1 MRVASVDGHAR
12 SVDVLLE
19 SLRDSVPDLDPMA
32 ILGPVDT
39 STDPDTSTS
48 RALVRFDYAHGRAVA
63 EALRAGVIADALRA
77 RKSRKDRGPR
87 PRSTLRVR
95 LDIPEPDL

>member
-1 MRVASVDGHAR
+1 M
-12 SVDVLLE
+12 
-19 SLRDSVPDLDPMA
+19 
-32 ILGPVDT
+32 DT
-39 STDPDTSTS
+39 SETPEVATS

-63 EALRAGVIADALRA
+63 EALRAGVIADALRV
-77 RKSRKDRGPR
+77 RKPRKDRGPR